1 MGYLEVV
8 VDPTLLAFEI
18 QVLPW
23 VLIGMLLIVLALA
36 FAMLAAWGCILVSG
50 HIRSFAKSK
59 RRLPKQ
65 LPAVNKRKA
74 KTA

>member
-8 VDPTLLAFEI
+8 IDPTLLAFEI

-23 VLIGMLLIVLALA
+23 VLISMLLIVLALA
-36 FAMLAAWGCILVSG
+36 FAMLAAWGCILLSDF
-50 HIRSFAKSK
+50 IRSFVKHK
-59 RRLPKQ
+59 RQLPKQ
-65 LPAVNKRKA
+65 LPTVSKRKA

>member
-23 VLIGMLLIVLALA
+23 VLISMLLIVLALA
-36 FAMLAAWGCILVSG
+36 FAMLTAWGCILLSDF
-50 HIRSFAKSK
+50 IRSFVKSK
-59 RRLPKQ
+59 KQLPKQ
-65 LPAVNKRKA
+65 LQAVSKRKA